1 MKGGGA
7 GGQIILRSVG
17 QEEDEAQRF
26 HGDKRET
33 LGRDA
38 TSDFREHDH
47 RQTQPHPGVVSRSYR
62 SRQVAGFK
70 MSLVGRKRAGET
82 GGRGS
87 RGRLGCRLDVPS
99 GMAGVLHYTD
109 GEGVC
114 FFWELRRAALF
125 SRLRCYLDGKVAIWQ
140 KSRGS

>member
-1 MKGGGA
+1 MRWGEERGGLFSEA
-7 GGQIILRSVG
+7 WDRRRTRRSVSMEIKG
-17 QEEDEAQRF
+17 KLWVEAQLQISGNTTTDR
-26 HGDKRET
+26 RS
-33 LGRDA
+33 RI
-38 TSDFREHDH
+38 S
-47 RQTQPHPGVVSRSYR
+47 VSRSYR
-62 SRQVAGFK
+62 SRQVAGF
-70 MSLVGRKRAGET
+70 SLVGRKRAGET

-114 FFWELRRAALF
+114 FFGFFWELRRAALF
-125 SRLRCYLDGKVAIWQ
+125 PRLRCYLDGNVAICQ

>member
-1 MKGGGA
+1 MEIKGK
-7 GGQIILRSVG
+7 LWV
-17 QEEDEAQRF
+17 EAQLQISGNTTTDR
-26 HGDKRET
+26 RS
-33 LGRDA
+33 RI
-38 TSDFREHDH
+38 S
-47 RQTQPHPGVVSRSYR
+47 VSRSYR

-114 FFWELRRAALF
+114 FFGGFFWELRRVALF

-140 KSRGS
+140 KSCGS

>member
-1 MKGGGA
+1 MEIKGK
-7 GGQIILRSVG
+7 LWV
-17 QEEDEAQRF
+17 EAQLQISGNTTTDR
-26 HGDKRET
+26 RS
-33 LGRDA
+33 RI
-38 TSDFREHDH
+38 S
-47 RQTQPHPGVVSRSYR
+47 VSRSYR

-114 FFWELRRAALF
+114 FFLGFLGAAQSGLVF
-125 SRLRCYLDGKVAIWQ
+125 PAPLLP
-140 KSRGS
+140 

>member
-1 MKGGGA
+1 MGGGRLFSEA
-7 GGQIILRSVG
+7 WDRGRTRRSVSMEIKG
-17 QEEDEAQRF
+17 KLWVEAQLQISGNTTTDR
-26 HGDKRET
+26 RS
-33 LGRDA
+33 RI
-38 TSDFREHDH
+38 S
-47 RQTQPHPGVVSRSYR
+47 VSRSYR

-114 FFWELRRAALF
+114 FFGGVFWELRRAALF